1 MIDSKKLRYSL
12 LMLSGII
19 ALGTCGYYF
28 VEHMPLFEAFYMTI
42 ITISTVGFA
51 EVIPLS
57 QAGRAITVIIIILG
71 ISVGAYTIGV
81 LVKAL
86 VVIAE
91 EKVPV
96 DGNCAKKI
104 DLLYFTY
111 YNDFSNKKCG
121 FEESPFLQNR
131 QWNVA

>member
-1 MIDSKKLRYSL
+1 
-12 LMLSGII
+12 
-19 ALGTCGYYF
+19 
-28 VEHMPLFEAFYMTI
+28 
-42 ITISTVGFA
+42 
-51 EVIPLS
+51 
-57 QAGRAITVIIIILG
+57 
-71 ISVGAYTIGV
+71 V

-91 EKVPV
+91 EKFQA

-111 YNDFSNKKCG
+111 YNDFQNKKCG

-131 QWNVA
+131 QWNVAELIIH